1 MTCGRPSRP
10 VARRPPP
17 SGAPGT
23 GGPLRLAPEAEAGPR
38 WRLRTQME
46 PRSPARRV
54 AGAGGPPCL
63 GRDWP
68 SAGGRWAR
76 RECDGHGA
84 CDWPSMA
91 PQDGRWTARVPDL
104 GTDPGHRGPRPG
116 LRVST
121 PSTGGA
127 ARGSRSHCGDL
138 CGCHPPPS
146 WARGRPGL
154 ELPLPRGGVRGWTT
168 GGSGTLRLPRGWP
181 GHLRDPVTSRLV
193 PFSAELGFK
202 MWPVGRAAATHGC
215 RSPVPDPA
223 VLSWDRGLTFPLP
236 RLLLSRP
243 GFQAGQWGSQ
253 VPCLALRPGTLH
265 PAPTHLPPGALTP
278 PAALPSGLST
288 PAILGVPGIRPRGR
302 LWPLRSAR
310 TRCL

>member
-1 MTCGRPSRP
+1 MRRNTTVTCGRPSRP

-17 SGAPGT
+17 SGALGT

-54 AGAGGPPCL
+54 AGAGGPPHR

-121 PSTGGA
+121 PSTGGGWRVGA
-127 ARGSRSHCGDL
+127 GLTVGTCVAVTHRPHGPVGALGWSCLCLVEGSEAGPRVA
-138 CGCHPPPS
+138 PAPS
-146 WARGRPGL
+146 ASPGVGLDTSGILSPLAWSPSVQSSGLKPGL
-154 ELPLPRGGVRGWTT
+154 W
-168 GGSGTLRLPRGWP
+168 
-181 GHLRDPVTSRLV
+181 
-193 PFSAELGFK
+193 AEL
-202 MWPVGRAAATHGC
+202 
-215 RSPVPDPA
+215 
-223 VLSWDRGLTFPLP
+223 
-236 RLLLSRP
+236 
-243 GFQAGQWGSQ
+243 
-253 VPCLALRPGTLH
+253 LRPTAAG
-265 PAPTHLPPGALTP
+265 PRSLTP
-278 PAALPSGLST
+278 LSS
-288 PAILGVPGIRPRGR
+288 PGTG
-302 LWPLRSAR
+302 A
-310 TRCL
+310 

>member
-54 AGAGGPPCL
+54 AGAGGPPRQ

-104 GTDPGHRGPRPG
+104 GTDPGHRGPRRG

-121 PSTGGA
+121 PSTGGGGAWEQVSLWGPVWLSPTALVGPWAPWAGA
-127 ARGSRSHCGDL
+127 ASASWRGPRLDHGWL
-138 CGCHPPPS
+138 RHPPP
-146 WARGRPGL
+146 PQGL
-154 ELPLPRGGVRGWTT
+154 AWT
-168 GGSGTLRLPRGWP
+168 
-181 GHLRDPVTSRLV
+181 
-193 PFSAELGFK
+193 
-202 MWPVGRAAATHGC
+202 
-215 RSPVPDPA
+215 
-223 VLSWDRGLTFPLP
+223 
-236 RLLLSRP
+236 
-243 GFQAGQWGSQ
+243 
-253 VPCLALRPGTLH
+253 
-265 PAPTHLPPGALTP
+265 PPG
-278 PAALPSGLST
+278 SCHLS
-288 PAILGVPGIRPRGR
+288 PG
-302 LWPLRSAR
+302 PLQCRAR
-310 TRCL
+310 V